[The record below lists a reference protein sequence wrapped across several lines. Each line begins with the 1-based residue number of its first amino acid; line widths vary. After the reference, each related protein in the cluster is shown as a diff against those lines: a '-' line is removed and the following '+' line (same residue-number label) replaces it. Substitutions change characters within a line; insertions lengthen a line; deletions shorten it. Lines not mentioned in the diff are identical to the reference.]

1 MSLAASRRGPA
12 PSLAAAMPAAFM
24 AVMGSAR
31 NPMMA
36 AAMTMRQA
44 RVKARQPP
52 QLMEQILI

>member
-1 MSLAASRRGPA
+1 
-12 PSLAAAMPAAFM
+12 MPAAFM

-36 AAMTMRQA
+36 AVVTMRQA